1 MKKLN
6 GSEKQIAWAEDIR
19 ALMVDVIDAEH
30 DYRVARANGRFAE
43 NPERLAASIG
53 RLEAIHEERF
63 ENIGQIE
70 SAKWFIDNRGAVS
83 LAKEF
88 GVDGLDPTFLCPE
101 ATRVSRIVEHGVTMQ
116 RIRA

>member
-1 MKKLN
+1 MKKLS

-19 ALMVDVIDAEH
+19 TLMVDVVNAEH
-30 DYRVARANGRFAE
+30 DYQIARANERFAE
-43 NPERLAASIG
+43 NPEKLAARID
-53 RLEAIHEERF
+53 RLEAIHDDRL

-83 LAKEF
+83 LAKEI
-88 GVDGLDPTFLCPE
+88 GIDELDPMFLCTE
-101 ATRVSRIVEHGVTMQ
+101 ATRVSRVVEHGVTMQ